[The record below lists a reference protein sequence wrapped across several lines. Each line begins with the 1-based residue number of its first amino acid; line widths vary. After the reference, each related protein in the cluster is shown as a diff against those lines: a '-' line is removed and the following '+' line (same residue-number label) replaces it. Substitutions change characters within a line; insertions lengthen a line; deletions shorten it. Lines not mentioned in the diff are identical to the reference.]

1 MYSPRVSAGAKGPS
15 CDWSKDGRLSP
26 DWLAP
31 TCTVSADTGADNS
44 SALVTVAG

>member
-15 CDWSKDGRLSP
+15 CDWSNDGKLSP
-26 DWLAP
+26 DWLGPAS
-31 TCTVSADTGADNS
+31 TVFADTGADNS

>member
-15 CDWSKDGRLSP
+15 CDWLNDGRLSP

-31 TCTVSADTGADNS
+31 AYTVSADTGTDNS